1 MNRLTINSIAIFLVG
16 GVFVGCS
23 YKNTQDVREQ
33 ISDKRYTYTV
43 SNMIHNVK
51 DGKNLIFIDELLDG
65 KKVRLVQK
73 LVIYDKDIP
82 KKITF
87 DSCKSLRKIPVL
99 EDSNDGYIE
108 LTNIDGKK
116 KYFSNDCQS
125 ELTFTKDNS
134 GIYLKGKIETITY
147 LQYSKTN
154 LKPFIPVTITT
165 SLKRQALI
173 DIK

>member
-23 YKNTQDVREQ
+23 YKNNQDVLEQ

-43 SNMIHNVK
+43 SNVIHNAQ
-51 DGKNLIFIDELLDG
+51 DGKNLIFIDEFLNG
-65 KKVRLVQK
+65 EKVRLVEK
-73 LVIYDKDIP
+73 LVVYDVDIP

-87 DSCKSLRKIPVL
+87 DSCSSLQKIPVL
-99 EDSNDGYIE
+99 EDTKDGYIE
-108 LTNIDGKK
+108 LSNIDGKE
-116 KYFSNDCQS
+116 KYLSNDCQS
-125 ELTFTKDNS
+125 EITFTRGIS

-154 LKPFIPVTITT
+154 FKPYIPVTTTT
-165 SLKRQALI
+165 SLKKQALL
-173 DIK
+173 DK

>member
-1 MNRLTINSIAIFLVG
+1 MFLIA

-23 YKNTQDVREQ
+23 YKNSQDVREQ

-43 SNMIHNVK
+43 SNINHNTQN
-51 DGKNLIFIDELLDG
+51 GKNLIFIDEFLNG

-73 LVIYDKDIP
+73 LIIYDKDIP

-87 DSCKSLRKIPVL
+87 DSCNSLRKIPVL
-99 EDSNDGYIE
+99 EDTPNGYIE
-108 LTNIDGKK
+108 LSHIDGKE

-125 ELTFTKDNS
+125 EITFTKDTS

-154 LKPFIPVTITT
+154 FKHYIPVTTIT
-165 SLKRQALI
+165 SLKKQALS
-173 DIK
+173 DKQ

>member
-33 ISDKRYTYTV
+33 ISDQRYTYTV
-43 SNMIHNVK
+43 SNMIHNAK
-51 DGKNLIFIDELLDG
+51 DGKDLIFIDEFLNG

-87 DSCKSLRKIPVL
+87 DSCRSLKKIPVL
-99 EDSNDGYIE
+99 ETIM
-108 LTNIDGKK
+108 T
-116 KYFSNDCQS
+116 
-125 ELTFTKDNS
+125 
-134 GIYLKGKIETITY
+134 GI
-147 LQYSKTN
+147 
-154 LKPFIPVTITT
+154 
-165 SLKRQALI
+165 
-173 DIK
+173 